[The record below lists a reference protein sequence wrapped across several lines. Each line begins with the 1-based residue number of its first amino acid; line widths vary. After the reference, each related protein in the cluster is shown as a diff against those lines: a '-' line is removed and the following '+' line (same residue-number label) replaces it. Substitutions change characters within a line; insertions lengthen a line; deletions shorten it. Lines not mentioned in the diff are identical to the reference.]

1 MEKKNKKPL
10 VFIALLLIVGVAIG
24 ATIAFYTSSD
34 TFNNE
39 FDTGTYKIET
49 QEAFVS
55 PDNWTPGTTTPKTVI
70 ATNKGT
76 TPAAVRIKLTP
87 SWEDANGDPLPLKD
101 GNDNDAAIINFA
113 SNLNSKWIY
122 DNGYYYYKK
131 ALNENDSTTTLID
144 SVTFNPD
151 LDINNTKDCETV
163 NGVTTCTTEFI
174 DYAGGKYTLQIE
186 VETAQFDK
194 YKEIW
199 STDVNIKA
207 TRVITGTLKKQTNS
221 DGVMANPFGGNSG
234 RKQDYESITI
244 VDSNEVPANAF
255 MSWDASEEQN
265 GSIMAWYLDTNNNY
279 KLELFIGQDGGV
291 IANPD
296 SSYAFASYI
305 NVSTFNLEKLDTS
318 YVTDMNHMFASSSEN
333 VDDFR
338 LIGIDKWDTSN
349 VEDMSFM
356 FYYLNYLDYQ
366 NPPTTSFIID
376 DIGNWDV
383 SNVTNMSFMFCYAG
397 RYASPWSIGDLSN
410 WDVSNVTDMS
420 HMFTS
425 VGGRSESISIGDL
438 SDWDTR
444 NVETMEEMFS
454 GTGATTT
461 INIGSL
467 KIYATNVKKAFYY
480 SRRMQATLNIYSNPT
495 TYTSLFAFASTYTG
509 SLITVNYSNST
520 TNIDAL
526 IATKGSNSSVVN
538 GSQLD

>member
-1 MEKKNKKPL
+1 M
-10 VFIALLLIVGVAIG
+10 
-24 ATIAFYTSSD
+24 
-34 TFNNE
+34 
-39 FDTGTYKIET
+39 
-49 QEAFVS
+49 
-55 PDNWTPGTTTPKTVI
+55 
-70 ATNKGT
+70 
-76 TPAAVRIKLTP
+76 
-87 SWEDANGDPLPLKD
+87 
-101 GNDNDAAIINFA
+101 
-113 SNLNSKWIY
+113 
-122 DNGYYYYKK
+122 
-131 ALNENDSTTTLID
+131 
-144 SVTFNPD
+144 
-151 LDINNTKDCETV
+151 
-163 NGVTTCTTEFI
+163 
-174 DYAGGKYTLQIE
+174 
-186 VETAQFDK
+186 
-194 YKEIW
+194 
-199 STDVNIKA
+199 
-207 TRVITGTLKKQTNS
+207 
-221 DGVMANPFGGNSG
+221 
-234 RKQDYESITI
+234 
-244 VDSNEVPANAF
+244 
-255 MSWDASEEQN
+255 
-265 GSIMAWYLDTNNNY
+265 
-279 KLELFIGQDGGV
+279 FIGQDGGV

-526 IATKGSNSSVVN
+526 IATKASASNVVK